1 MTLKRRYDR
10 IMEHIEVTDDMRRRV
25 LQNLREAQARE
36 AGEAG
41 QEAPAPSPGGRRS
54 AWKRYLP
61 LAACLAVVVAVG
73 AVTLPHQQGQDQ
85 AAGPVLTGSAVV
97 DCSSADKLSQVVNFT
112 VEDLE
117 GLPFQV
123 EQRDY
128 TAYQAELAEIT
139 YSGED
144 QTAVFRKS
152 PGSGDISG
160 NYEDFETVSEV
171 SVSPYVV
178 TLKGQAGAYRLAL
191 WSDGEFAYS
200 LQFSSALP
208 EQDWVDL
215 LAVIAAAQ

>member
-10 IMEHIEVTDDMRRRV
+10 IMEHIEVTDDMRQRV

-36 AGEAG
+36 AGEEG
-41 QEAPAPSPGGRRS
+41 QADPAPAAGGRRT
-54 AWKRYLP
+54 WKRYLP
-61 LAACLAVVVAVG
+61 LAACLAVVVAAG

-85 AAGPVLTGSAVV
+85 AAASVLTGSAVV
-97 DCSSADKLSQVVNFT
+97 DCSSADKLSEVVNFA

-123 EQRDY
+123 EQRAY
-128 TAYQAELAEIT
+128 TAYPAELAEIT

-215 LAVIAAAQ
+215 LTGIAAAK

>member
-36 AGEAG
+36 AGEEG
-41 QEAPAPSPGGRRS
+41 QAAQAPSAGGRRI
-54 AWKRYLP
+54 WKRYLP
-61 LAACLAVVVAVG
+61 LAACLAIAVAVG

-85 AAGPVLTGSAVV
+85 AAAPALTGSAVV

-215 LAVIAAAQ
+215 LAVIPVSK

>member
-25 LQNLREAQARE
+25 LQNLREVQARE
-36 AGEAG
+36 EG
-41 QEAPAPSPGGRRS
+41 QEAQAPSAGGRRI
-54 AWKRYLP
+54 WKRYLP

-85 AAGPVLTGSAVV
+85 AAGPMVTGSAVV
-97 DCSSADKLSQVVNFT
+97 DCSSADKLSQVVNFA

-171 SVSPYVV
+171 SVSPYTV
-178 TLKGQAGAYRLAL
+178 TLKGQAGTYRLAL

-215 LAVIAAAQ
+215 LTAITVSK

>member
-41 QEAPAPSPGGRRS
+41 QAAPAPSAGGRRS

-97 DCSSADKLSQVVNFT
+97 DCSSADKLSEVVHFA

-123 EQRDY
+123 EQRAY
-128 TAYQAELAEIT
+128 TAYPAELAEIT

-215 LAVIAAAQ
+215 LTGIAAAK

>member
-25 LQNLREAQARE
+25 LQNLREAKVRDAE
-36 AGEAG
+36 EKG
-41 QEAPAPSPGGRRS
+41 QEAPAPSPGGGRRS

-61 LAACLAVVVAVG
+61 LAACLAIAVAVG
-73 AVTLPHQQGQDQ
+73 AVALPQRGQDQ
-85 AAGPVLTGSAVV
+85 AAGPMVTGSAVV

-215 LAVIAAAQ
+215 LTVIAAPK

>member
-36 AGEAG
+36 AGEEG
-41 QEAPAPSPGGRRS
+41 QEAPAPSPGGRRR

-61 LAACLAVVVAVG
+61 LAACLAIAVAVG

-85 AAGPVLTGSAVV
+85 AAAPVLTGSAVV

-215 LAVIAAAQ
+215 LTAITVSK

>member
-36 AGEAG
+36 AGEEG

-61 LAACLAVVVAVG
+61 LAACLAIVVAVG
-73 AVTLPHQQGQDQ
+73 AVALPHQQGQDQ
-85 AAGPVLTGSAVV
+85 AAGPTVTGSAVV

-171 SVSPYVV
+171 SVSPYTV

>member
-36 AGEAG
+36 VGEEG

-61 LAACLAVVVAVG
+61 LAACLAIVVAVG
-73 AVTLPHQQGQDQ
+73 AVALPQRGQDQ

-171 SVSPYVV
+171 SVSPYTV
-178 TLKGQAGAYRLAL
+178 TLKGQAGTYRLAL

-215 LAVIAAAQ
+215 LTAITVSK

>member
-10 IMEHIEVTDDMRRRV
+10 IMEHIEVTDDMRQRV

-36 AGEAG
+36 AGEEG
-41 QEAPAPSPGGRRS
+41 QAAPAPAAGGRRT
-54 AWKRYLP
+54 WKRYLP

-85 AAGPVLTGSAVV
+85 AAGPMVTGTAVV
-97 DCSSADKLSQVVNFT
+97 ACSSADKLSQVVNFT

-215 LAVIAAAQ
+215 LVANAVSK